1 MAPQNDSPPKL
12 IVASHLLSLR
22 CSHVF
27 IFCLLQGLLLPFR
40 DCSCIDALAGGIGS
54 GKVPPS
60 FILNWTIYSEDEN
73 VVVHVSRILQSIFLL
88 YRFVHNFTKSLVVIC
103 PSQPGWKYTIFSR
116 TFRIKN
122 QMLQF
127 RWPGPQMRYWR
138 WLVDNPIDDIASL
151 GRFGLLPSRQQFP
164 TPKWE
169 GTKKWWWCTWRI
181 IAGLWWYVVNNH
193 GDLFLSKNRVVG
205 RQPWGASAFFET

>member
-138 WLVDNPIDDIASL
+138 WLVDNPHRRYCISRSVWSPPLASTIPNSEMR
-151 GRFGLLPSRQQFP
+151 GNE
-164 TPKWE
+164 K
-169 GTKKWWWCTWRI
+169 
-181 IAGLWWYVVNNH
+181 VVMMH
-193 GDLFLSKNRVVG
+193 LEDYCRTLVICG
-205 RQPWGASAFFET
+205 Q